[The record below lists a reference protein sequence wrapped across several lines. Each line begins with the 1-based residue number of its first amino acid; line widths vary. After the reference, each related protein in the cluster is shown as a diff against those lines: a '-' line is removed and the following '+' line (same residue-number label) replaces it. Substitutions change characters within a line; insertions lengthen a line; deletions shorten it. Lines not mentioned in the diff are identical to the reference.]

1 MVDQGVLSY
10 NTDVQFPAPRRW
22 PQAETPAVLLK
33 PFVSSGHHD
42 LAFYP
47 ATDDLGSLKTFIVE
61 DNALIRRNL
70 VETMNELLNVKIL
83 GFAET
88 EQDALS
94 WLNAHRRDWQ
104 LLIVDLFLP
113 QGTGLGVLKQCLNR
127 SVHQRVVVLSNYS
140 TDEMRSRCMA
150 CGADAVFDKST
161 ELDQFLAY
169 CAIKH

>member
-1 MVDQGVLSY
+1 MNPELFASSVHRDRSLS
-10 NTDVQFPAPRRW
+10 PANDD
-22 PQAETPAVLLK
+22 PA
-33 PFVSSGHHD
+33 
-42 LAFYP
+42 
-47 ATDDLGSLKTFIVE
+47 SLKTFIVE

-70 VETMNELLNVKIL
+70 AETMTELLNVKVL

-88 EQDALS
+88 EVDALS
-94 WLNAHRRDWQ
+94 WLNEHRRDWQ
-104 LLIVDLFLP
+104 LLIVDLFLLR
-113 QGTGLGVLKQCLNR
+113 GTGLGVLKRCQNR

-140 TDEMRSRCMA
+140 TDEMRSRCIA